1 MMTLAL
7 LIPVLAT
14 ALSVGLGCGT
24 CCSPAVTVFL
34 SSYIITHAGGMKKSL
49 LEFLSFFIGKITA
62 VVLLCTLA
70 ALVGSQFIDAAGYVF
85 GVNLSLIMELAMVA
99 LGMVLI
105 GKWLIDNRKNAR
117 SAISCSGC
125 AGGEK
130 ERKEDKKG
138 LIPLFMAG
146 FAYGA
151 SPCAPLL
158 LMMGVAVTLPVATA
172 ALVGGVFAAA
182 STLTPVLLMVLLS
195 GILSAKITKE
205 IPQQLQWF
213 RLGSYVLL
221 TLFSIGAV
229 FNLF

>member
-1 MMTLAL
+1 MMTVAL

-49 LEFLSFFIGKITA
+49 LAFLSFFIGKIAA

-99 LGMVLI
+99 LGLVLI
-105 GKWLIDNRKNAR
+105 VKWLMDFKKPQSVGN
-117 SAISCSGC
+117 CSGC
-125 AGGEK
+125 AGGKK
-130 ERKEDKKG
+130 ERKEEKKG
-138 LIPLFMAG
+138 LIPLFTAG

-195 GILSAKITKE
+195 GVLSAAIVKE

-221 TLFSIGAV
+221 TLFSVGAM
-229 FNLF
+229 FNLI